1 MSKKQQHQND
11 TFNSLKDTSNTLDIQ
26 DIQSQYQDSSLKI
39 QVEGYQK
46 RNVELFQQILD
57 LEKSLKAKDD
67 EIKHLKDL
75 LDASVSTYSPSFVVD
90 DAEVIAIKQLELLK
104 QSSQMRPLSL
114 EEVRIY
120 DLLVKNK
127 RLAQG
132 DSTNIVDTVKLPKDK
147 AKLIEIASRKLNVQE
162 E

>member
-1 MSKKQQHQND
+1 MSKKPQAQND
-11 TFNSLKDTSNTLDIQ
+11 SSNTLDIQ
-26 DIQSQYQDSSLKI
+26 DIQNQYQDSTLKI

-46 RNVELFQQILD
+46 RNVELFQRIQD
-57 LEKSLKAKDD
+57 LEDTLKAKED
-67 EIKHLKDL
+67 EITHLKAL
-75 LDASVSTYSPSFVVD
+75 LDSSVPSYTPSFVVND
-90 DAEVIAIKQLELLK
+90 EEVIAIKQLELLK
-104 QSSQMRPLSL
+104 QASQIRPLSL

-147 AKLIEIASRKLNVQE
+147 AQLIKIASRKVTDGE
-162 E
+162 ER

>member
-1 MSKKQQHQND
+1 MSKKLQPQNVI
-11 TFNSLKDTSNTLDIQ
+11 SNVLDIQ
-26 DIQSQYQDSSLKI
+26 TIQDQYQDSTLKI

-46 RNVELFQQILD
+46 KNVELYQRLQD
-57 LEKSLKAKDD
+57 LEDIIKLKDE
-67 EIKHLKDL
+67 EIKHLKGL
-75 LDASVSTYSPSFVVD
+75 LDSSVPSYSPSFVVND
-90 DAEVIAIKQLELLK
+90 EEVIAIKQLDLLK
-104 QSSQMRPLSL
+104 QASQLRPLSL

-132 DSTNIVDTVKLPKDK
+132 ASTNIVDTVKLPKDK
-147 AKLIEIASRKLNVQE
+147 AKLIEIASRKPNDQE

>member
-1 MSKKQQHQND
+1 MSKKQSQPQNA
-11 TFNSLKDTSNTLDIQ
+11 TSNIQ
-26 DIQSQYQDSSLKI
+26 DLEKNYEESSLKI
-39 QVEGYQK
+39 QVDGYQK
-46 RNVELFQQILD
+46 RNVELFQRIQD
-57 LEKSLKAKDD
+57 LENLLKTKED
-67 EIKHLKDL
+67 EIKHLKEL
-75 LDASVSTYSPSFVVD
+75 LDSSVPSFSPNLIVD

-147 AKLIEIASRKLNVQE
+147 AKLIEIASKKINGQE

>member
-1 MSKKQQHQND
+1 MSKKQHQNV
-11 TFNSLKDTSNTLDIQ
+11 TSNTLNIQ
-26 DIQSQYQDSSLKI
+26 DIETQYQDSALKV

-46 RNVELFQQILD
+46 KNIKLFERIQK
-57 LEKSLKAKDD
+57 LEDSLKLKEE

-75 LDASVSTYSPSFVVD
+75 LDSSVPSYTPNFVVND
-90 DAEVIAIKQLELLK
+90 EEVIAIKQLELLK
-104 QSSQMRPLSL
+104 QASQIRPLSL

-147 AKLIEIASRKLNVQE
+147 AKLIEIASKKINGQE

>member
-1 MSKKQQHQND
+1 MSKKTNHKND
-11 TFNSLKDTSNTLDIQ
+11 SSNINIQ

-46 RNVELFQQILD
+46 RNVELFQRIQD
-57 LEKSLKAKDD
+57 LEDSLKLKEE

-75 LDASVSTYSPSFVVD
+75 LDSSVPSYTPSFVVD

-147 AKLIEIASRKLNVQE
+147 AKLIEIASKKINGQE

>member
-1 MSKKQQHQND
+1 MSKKSQVQND
-11 TFNSLKDTSNTLDIQ
+11 SSNTLDIQ

-46 RNVELFQQILD
+46 RNVELFQRIQD
-57 LEKSLKAKDD
+57 LEDTLRTKEDEINHLKSL
-67 EIKHLKDL
+67 
-75 LDASVSTYSPSFVVD
+75 LDNAIPSYTPSFIVND
-90 DAEVIAIKQLELLK
+90 EEVIAIKQLELLK
-104 QSSQMRPLSL
+104 AASQMRPLSL

-147 AKLIEIASRKLNVQE
+147 SQLLKIASRKINGQE